1 MSENHMNS
9 NELLKLLLSFIP
21 PGNEALKVRALLL
34 ATFDN
39 LKDAIEAMATYIANA
54 DPDEDTS
61 KERDFLEKMKNHL
74 N

>member
-21 PGNEALKVRALLL
+21 PGNEALKDRALLL

-39 LKDAIEAMATYIANA
+39 LKDAIEAMETYIANA

-61 KERDFLEKMKNHL
+61 KERDFLGKMKNHL

>member
-21 PGNEALKVRALLL
+21 PANEALKDRALLL

-39 LKDAIEAMATYIANA
+39 LKDAIEAMETYIANA